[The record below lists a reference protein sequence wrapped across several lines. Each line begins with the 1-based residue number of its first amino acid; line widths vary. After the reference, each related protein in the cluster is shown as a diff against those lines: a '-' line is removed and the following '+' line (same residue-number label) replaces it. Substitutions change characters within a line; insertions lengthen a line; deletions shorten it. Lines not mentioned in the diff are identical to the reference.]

1 MNYKVLVTGGAGYI
15 GSHVVRQLGEAGY
28 DVVIYDNFST
38 GSPEAVTHG
47 KLIVGDLA
55 DVERL
60 YQVFAQHQFAAV
72 LHFAASLIV
81 PESVKYPLDYYTNNT
96 RNTLNLLRCCQSMGV
111 NQIVFSSTA
120 AVYGEPKENPVTESA
135 LTLPINP
142 YGRSKLMSEWLIR
155 DCGISSSLRYIIL
168 RYFNVA
174 GADSSGKIGQLSKNA
189 THLIKLACDAA
200 LGRKPNLQIFGNDFP
215 TPDGTGIRDYI
226 HVEDLATAHLD
237 ALRYLEQGGE
247 SQILNCGYGQG
258 YSVRQVVERV
268 KAISGKDFP
277 AIETQRRPG
286 DPACAIANADKIRN
300 LLGWEPRFNDL
311 DKIVDSTLA
320 WEIKKEPLASNLNH
334 RLSVSDK
341 LTILNRHKSGKKN
354 QGILFS

>member
-1 MNYKVLVTGGAGYI
+1 MTHKVLVTGGAGYI
-15 GSHVVRQLGEAGY
+15 GSHVVHQLVEAGY
-28 DVVIYDNFST
+28 DVVIYDNLST
-38 GSPEAVTHG
+38 GSPQAITRGE
-47 KLIVGDLA
+47 LIIGDLA
-55 DVERL
+55 DIESL
-60 YQVFAQHQFAAV
+60 YKVFAQHQFTAV

-96 RNTLNLLRCCQSMGV
+96 RNTLNLLRCCQTMGV

-120 AVYGEPKENPVTESA
+120 AVYGEVKENPITESA

-155 DCGISSSLRYIIL
+155 DCGVSSFLRYVIL

-174 GADSSGKIGQLSKNA
+174 GADSSGRLGQLSKNA
-189 THLIKLACDAA
+189 THLIKVACDAA
-200 LGRKPNLQIFGNDFP
+200 LERKPKLQIFGNDFP

-226 HVEDLATAHLD
+226 HVEDLAAAHLD
-237 ALRYLEQGGE
+237 ALRYLEQGGD
-247 SQILNCGYGQG
+247 SQVLNCGYGQG

-277 AIETQRRPG
+277 VMETQRRPG

-300 LLGWEPRFNDL
+300 VLGWQPKFNDL
-311 DKIVDSTLA
+311 DKIIDSTLA
-320 WEIKKEPLASNLNH
+320 WEIQKENLALSLDTN
-334 RLSVSDK
+334 LSVSEK
-341 LTILNRHKSGKKN
+341 LTT
-354 QGILFS
+354 